1 MSLKPTKVYPVSM
14 QPGESVQLLVQG
26 SYFKIASST
35 GVLDVTGD
43 TFGTIEGVLA
53 GQGLR
58 GYPFQRLTLRDRSGV
73 GNVVRLLVADELFI
87 DDRITGSVEVIDGGR
102 NRSMVSAAFSGVGYS
117 AAVAGMKAHVQL
129 YNPPGSGRRLVVKSV
144 KVIAYVGSWN
154 ADLRMLNSP
163 LAGTVNAPAC
173 KMLGGAS
180 GVAQLRDQANAG
192 LMFSGESLMTF
203 GGASSGSSDAFRFE
217 EPILIGPGKGMVVFL
232 YQENATLQVPIEWF
246 EEPNE

>member
-14 QPGESVQLLVQG
+14 QPGESVQLLVHG
-26 SYFKIASST
+26 SYFKVISST
-35 GVLDVTGD
+35 GVMDVTGD
-43 TFGTIEGVLA
+43 SFGTIEGVLA

-58 GYPFQRLTLRDRSGV
+58 GYQFKRLTLRNRSGV

-102 NRSMVSAAFSGVGYS
+102 NRSMVSAAFMGVGYS
-117 AAVAGMKAHVQL
+117 NAGAGLNAHVQL
-129 YNPPGSGRRLVVKSV
+129 YNPPGSGKRLVVKSV
-144 KVIAYVGSWN
+144 KVIAYVESWN

-163 LAGTVNAPAC
+163 LVGNESAPAC

-180 GVAQLRDQANAG
+180 GVAQLRDQAHDS
-192 LMFSGESLMTF
+192 LLFSGGSLMTF
-203 GGASSGSSDAFRFE
+203 GGASAGSSDAFRFE
-217 EPILIGPGKGMVVFL
+217 EPILIGPGSGIVVFL
-232 YQENATLQVPIEWF
+232 YQQGKALQVPIEWF